1 MAGSRKKASTGAKA
15 LKGSATARRHLAVLL
30 EALSGLRGTTEAAE
44 AMGVSLSRYYQL
56 ETRALNG
63 MLAALEPR
71 PRGPTQ
77 SPQKAIALLQ
87 REKRALEREVSRH
100 QALLRAAQR
109 SVGVVPAK
117 KGGSG
122 RGKRRQRGS
131 RGGTVLKTLR
141 EEAPATGGGT
151 GGATDEGAPA
161 DGGDRGQS

>member
-1 MAGSRKKASTGAKA
+1 MTGAKKKASTGAKA

-63 MLAALEPR
+63 MLQALEPR
-71 PRGPTQ
+71 PRGPTK

-117 KGGSG
+117 KGGSS
-122 RGKRRQRGS
+122 RGKRKQRGS

-141 EEAPATGGGT
+141 EEALATEGGT
-151 GGATDEGAPA
+151 GGATDEGASA
-161 DGGDRGQS
+161 DGGDRGQP